1 MNKKA
6 ILTAMLALGVMTAW
20 AADGAPKAAKSVSI
34 IKQHI
39 YADYKQ
45 MYKKPEGG
53 ALLFPY
59 LTPGSKSYAA
69 VLWDW
74 DSWLSNVA
82 LRQILADKGTEQDKQ
97 EA

>member
-1 MNKKA
+1 MSTFAPNIYENKLLMNKKA
-6 ILTAMLALGVMTAW
+6 LQTVILALGMMTAW
-20 AADGAPKAAKSVSI
+20 ATDGAARSVKSASI

-74 DSWLSNVA
+74 D
-82 LRQILADKGTEQDKQ
+82 
-97 EA
+97 